1 MPDTVSV
8 CGELRWE
15 LHHDL
20 RQGALNLFSQS
31 YKSLRLG
38 GAIKQEMTYLS
49 LTLSPT
55 FYRVT
60 PF

>member
-1 MPDTVSV
+1 MQQCWD
-8 CGELRWE
+8 LR
-15 LHHDL
+15 HDL
-20 RQGALNLFSQS
+20 RQGTLNLFNQS